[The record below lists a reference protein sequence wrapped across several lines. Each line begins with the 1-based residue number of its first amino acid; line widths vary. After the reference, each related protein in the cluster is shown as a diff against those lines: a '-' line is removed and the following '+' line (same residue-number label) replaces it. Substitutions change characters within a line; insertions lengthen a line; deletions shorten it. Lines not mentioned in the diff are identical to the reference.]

1 MNQQTL
7 YKDDFVEI
15 FALANEVFIKTF
27 KPGLPPNQFNAIL
40 LSLPQVQITNFSCLN
55 DALKIASQSPLKFG
69 QLKERIAI
77 SISQDGLQAFI
88 TYNLSKEELALQNRE
103 KLIIETYEVLKKK
116 NIIFGIKKELFFGDL
131 ESGKKYLIAEG
142 VPAVDGE
149 DCKIRMY
156 ELEEPRPEI
165 KEDGTANYY
174 ELKLINKVKAGDWL
188 GERIDATEGFP
199 GKTVYGTTIFP
210 VRGKNYPLA
219 YDKNTVYEV
228 VQNKKVVLYSKIAGA
243 VHYFGDKITV
253 SNHLE
258 IDGDVDFK
266 TGNIIFDGY
275 VTIKG
280 TVTDGF
286 YVEATK
292 DIEINSPLGL
302 GNVKGIKSRE
312 GSIYIKGGISS
323 KGSAQ
328 IIAKKNIYTKFVDN
342 AKLSCGGV
350 AHIGFYCI
358 NSMVEAK
365 EVFIDSIKGNIMGGQ
380 IKAEV
385 KITVPILG
393 SPLEP
398 RTVLILTGFDRK
410 KLTKMLE
417 DTVEKI
423 NKLKDEQK
431 DLKLYMSKIDPSK
444 EMTSQQAAQYNS
456 KIQRLSELKGQ
467 LKSLEEEKKNIARYL
482 KTKGEGE
489 VAITKKVYSNCAVI
503 IKNMQI
509 EIRETSLATTFFASD
524 GEIKRI

>member
-1 MNQQTL
+1 MKHQTF

-15 FALANEVFIKTF
+15 FAQANEVFIKTF
-27 KPGLPPNQFNAIL
+27 KPGLPLNQFNAIL
-40 LSLPQVQITNFSCLN
+40 LSLPQIQITNFSTLN
-55 DALKIASQSPLKFG
+55 DALKIASQSPQKFG
-69 QLKERIAI
+69 QLKERIVI
-77 SISQDGLQAFI
+77 SVTPDELKAFV
-88 TYNLSKEELALQNRE
+88 TFNLPKEELEIKNRE
-103 KLIIETYEVLKKK
+103 NLIIETYEVLKKK
-116 NIIFGIKKELFFGDL
+116 NITFGIKKDLFFGDL
-131 ESGKKYLIAEG
+131 ETGKKYVIAEG
-142 VPAVDGE
+142 MPAVDGE

-165 KEDGTANYY
+165 KEDGKANYY

-199 GKTVYGTTIFP
+199 GKTVYGTTIYP
-210 VRGKNYPLA
+210 VRGKNYPLP
-219 YDKNTVYEV
+219 YDRNTVYEV
-228 VQNKKVVLYSKIAGA
+228 VQDKKVVLYSKTDGA
-243 VHYFGDKITV
+243 VNYFGDKITV
-253 SNHLE
+253 SNYLE

-292 DIEINSPLGL
+292 DIEISSPIGI

-328 IIAKKNIYTKFVDN
+328 ISAKKNIYTKFVDN
-342 AKLSCGGV
+342 AKLSCGGI

-358 NSMVEAK
+358 NSTVEAK
-365 EVFIDSIKGNIMGGQ
+365 EVFIESVKGNIIGGQ

-385 KITVPILG
+385 KTTVPVLG
-393 SPLEP
+393 SQLEP
-398 RTVLILTGFDRK
+398 KTVIVLTGFDRK
-410 KLTKMLE
+410 KLTKTLE
-417 DTVEKI
+417 DIGEKI
-423 NKLKDEQK
+423 NKLKEEQK

-444 EMTSQQAAQYNS
+444 EMTSRQAAEYNS
-456 KIQRLSELKGQ
+456 KVQRLSELKGE

-482 KTKGEGE
+482 KAKGEGE
-489 VAITKKVYSNCAVI
+489 VAITKKVYPNCIII
-503 IKNMQI
+503 IKNMQT
-509 EIRETSLATTFFASD
+509 EIKESCLATTFFAAD